1 MIGDRMKIL
10 RGNRT
15 QEDIAN
21 LIGVS
26 RSRYSH
32 YENGR
37 SEPDLAMLEKL
48 ADSYQVSIDY
58 LLGRTNSTKVEI
70 DMVAGGHEDNFTPE
84 EEFEGFANDPELE
97 RWYKEL
103 PKNKE
108 EDLQSLIQM
117 WDIIKKN
124 KK

>member
-58 LLGRTNSTKVEI
+58 LLGRTNSTKAEI
-70 DMVAGGHEDNFTPE
+70 DMATGGQEGNLTED
-84 EEFEGFANDPELE
+84 EEFEAFANNPDLE
-97 RWYKEL
+97 RWYKDL
-103 PKNKE
+103 PNSEE
-108 EDLQSLIQM
+108 EDLEALKQM
-117 WDIIKKN
+117 WEIIKKN

>member
-1 MIGDRMKIL
+1 MKRL

-58 LLGRTNSTKVEI
+58 LLGRVNSSKAEI
-70 DMVAGGHEDNFTPE
+70 NSPAAAQENNLSAD
-84 EEFEGFANDPELE
+84 EEFEAFANNPDLE

-108 EDLQSLIQM
+108 DDLQALKQM
-117 WDIIKKN
+117 WEIIKKN